1 MNAPLRQADRL
12 GRLTTSLGPDVLSLL
27 RFDGTDHLNDLFEY
41 RVEALAARDDLDF
54 DALIGTHATVAI
66 DGPEGVQHFDGI
78 VTRARWAG
86 VGENGHRHDL
96 TLRPWFWLAGR
107 RRNQRIFHDKTVV
120 QILQELL
127 ADYAQLGDPALTVQ
141 LSQDYPVL
149 EYTVQ
154 YRESDL
160 DFARRQMERAGISFH
175 FTHAAGSHSL
185 VLTDDVLAH
194 ETIGARPFR
203 SYDGHH
209 QAEGEH
215 FWDWAPERNLTTGA
229 IRLTD
234 YNFTAPDQAMET
246 DRQGDAAHAQGRIE
260 SFDYPGD
267 YPAQDVGR
275 IVAGLRMAQERGAD
289 RRNRAAGDC
298 VSLRAGRRVTLSGA
312 PVPGTGE
319 THLCLSAAHSFV
331 SEAYGSGGPGSDG
344 YSFTGR
350 YTLMP
355 DTAPMAP
362 PRRTA
367 VPVVH
372 GPQTAMVVGEG
383 EIDCDEHG
391 RILVRFHW
399 DLEGAQSM
407 RCRVSQN
414 WAGNGWGGMVIPRI
428 GMEVVVEFLEGD
440 PDKPLVTGC
449 VYNGRNAAPYPLP
462 ANKTKAVWRSDSH
475 EGQGFNEI
483 SFEDQAGRER
493 IYVHAQHDQE
503 VHVQNN
509 RAKRVDVT
517 EVESIGNSKYSEIGM
532 DYSFQV
538 GGNATTEIGASDV
551 QLGATRAL
559 AAFDDGPLRLAYEA
573 TQKGGPDAAR
583 GHYTLIVAQS
593 RTEAVGTQ
601 STTRIGDSASLAVGT
616 SYSMNVGAR
625 MSVTTG
631 TDLFES
637 VGGGRYFHVAK
648 EIDLRCGASRLLLR
662 SDGVIELTGVHI
674 KLGADRIEMNE

>member
-1 MNAPLRQADRL
+1 
-12 GRLTTSLGPDVLSLL
+12 
-27 RFDGTDHLNDLFEY
+27 
-41 RVEALAARDDLDF
+41 
-54 DALIGTHATVAI
+54 
-66 DGPEGVQHFDGI
+66 
-78 VTRARWAG
+78 
-86 VGENGHRHDL
+86 
-96 TLRPWFWLAGR
+96 
-107 RRNQRIFHDKTVV
+107 
-120 QILQELL
+120 
-127 ADYAQLGDPALTVQ
+127 
-141 LSQDYPVL
+141 
-149 EYTVQ
+149 
-154 YRESDL
+154 
-160 DFARRQMERAGISFH
+160 
-175 FTHAAGSHSL
+175 
-185 VLTDDVLAH
+185 
-194 ETIGARPFR
+194 
-203 SYDGHH
+203 
-209 QAEGEH
+209 
-215 FWDWAPERNLTTGA
+215 
-229 IRLTD
+229 
-234 YNFTAPDQAMET
+234 
-246 DRQGDAAHAQGRIE
+246 
-260 SFDYPGD
+260 
-267 YPAQDVGR
+267 
-275 IVAGLRMAQERGAD
+275 
-289 RRNRAAGDC
+289 
-298 VSLRAGRRVTLSGA
+298 
-312 PVPGTGE
+312 VPGTGE

-449 VYNGRNAAPYPLP
+449 VYNGRNAAPYALP

-475 EGQGFNEI
+475 EGEGFNEI
-483 SFEDQAGRER
+483 SFEDQGGRER
-493 IYVHAQHDQE
+493 IYVHAQHDHE

-616 SYSMNVGAR
+616 SYAMNVGAR